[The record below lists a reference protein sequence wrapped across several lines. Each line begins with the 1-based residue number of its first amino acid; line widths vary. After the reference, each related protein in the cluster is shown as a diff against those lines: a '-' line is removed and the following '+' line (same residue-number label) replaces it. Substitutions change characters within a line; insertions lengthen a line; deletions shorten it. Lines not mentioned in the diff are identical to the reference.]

1 MRHYITILIL
11 ICAIILSACSND
23 ESKSTQQDNRND
35 AVEVEQEAGSKEQV
49 QMSEESNTQSSESE
63 PSTNEARDTSSERM
77 VIYTGRLSIEVPN
90 YDEAH
95 NQLTNKIENLNGY
108 VVASSTRNRDEDHR
122 SGHIRARIPQESFQD
137 FMNQLDSE
145 NIHIVEKSTQGEDV
159 TEQYVDLESRLK
171 SKEAV
176 EQRLLDFLE
185 ESDDTESLLEISND
199 LASVQEEIEQLKGQM
214 EYLENHSA
222 FATVTI
228 EIEEK
233 RVNIPNIESEESLN
247 TFERTQQVFMSTIN
261 TLIQLGSY
269 LVVFIAGT
277 SPILIPL
284 LIVGGFI
291 WFKRRKKK
299 QSG

>member
-1 MRHYITILIL
+1 MRQYIVIFMMV
-11 ICAIILSACSND
+11 CAIILSACSND
-23 ESKSTQQDNRND
+23 DANSTQQTSNND
-35 AVEVEQEAGSKEQV
+35 AADVEQEAGSKEQV
-49 QMSEESNTQSSESE
+49 QMSEESDTQSSKSE
-63 PSTNEARDTSSERM
+63 PSTDEAQDTNSDRM

-90 YDEAH
+90 YDDAH
-95 NQLTNKIENLNGY
+95 NQLTNKIESLNGY
-108 VVASSTRNRDEDHR
+108 VVESSTRNQDEDHR

-137 FMNQLDSE
+137 FMNQIDSE

-159 TEQYVDLESRLK
+159 TEQYVDLESRLN

-176 EQRLLDFLE
+176 EQRLLNFLE

-222 FATVTI
+222 HATVTI

-284 LIVGGFI
+284 LIIGGVI
-291 WFKRRKKK
+291 WYKRRKKK

>member
-1 MRHYITILIL
+1 MRQYIVILIMV
-11 ICAIILSACSND
+11 CAIILSACSND
-23 ESKSTQQDNRND
+23 DSKSNQKLSNND
-35 AVEVEQEAGSKEQV
+35 AADVQQEAGSQEQTEMTE
-49 QMSEESNTQSSESE
+49 QSETQSSESE
-63 PSTNEARDTSSERM
+63 PSTDEAQDSNSDRM

-108 VVASSTRNRDEDHR
+108 IVESSTRNQDEEHR
-122 SGHIRARIPQESFQD
+122 SGHIRARVPQESFQD

-171 SKEAV
+171 SKETV

-185 ESDDTESLLEISND
+185 ESNDTESLLEISND
-199 LASVQEEIEQLKGQM
+199 LANVQEEIEQLKGQM

-222 FATVTI
+222 YATVTI
-228 EIEEK
+228 QIEEK
-233 RVNIPNIESEESLN
+233 KVNIPNIENEKSLN